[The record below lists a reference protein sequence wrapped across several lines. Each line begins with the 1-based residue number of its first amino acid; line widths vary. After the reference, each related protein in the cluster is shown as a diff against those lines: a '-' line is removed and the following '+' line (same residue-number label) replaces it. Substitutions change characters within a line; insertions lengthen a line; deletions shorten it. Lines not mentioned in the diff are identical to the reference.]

1 MREGAVAAVAV
12 AVISGAVALG
22 GGGFAVGF
30 VTGRLTAEPAR
41 VGASA
46 PDPASAARSSTDL
59 LRPGALGLDA
69 VPVTAQLTVHDD
81 GCGVIRSGPEGE
93 PHGLG
98 WSVRDADGFEVLQ
111 RNALN
116 ETRYRYFESG
126 TYSVVLVAWDGS
138 SYGEISNV
146 VTITC

>member
-1 MREGAVAAVAV
+1 VAV
-12 AVISGAVALG
+12 AVTSGAVALG

-46 PDPASAARSSTDL
+46 PDPAPTARSSTDL

-81 GCGVIRSGPEGE
+81 GCGVIRSGSEGE

-111 RNALN
+111 RNAPGQ
-116 ETRYRYFESG
+116 TRYRDFRGG
-126 TYSVVLVAWDGS
+126 TSTVVLVTWQAAAAARS
-138 SYGEISNV
+138 ATS
-146 VTITC
+146 